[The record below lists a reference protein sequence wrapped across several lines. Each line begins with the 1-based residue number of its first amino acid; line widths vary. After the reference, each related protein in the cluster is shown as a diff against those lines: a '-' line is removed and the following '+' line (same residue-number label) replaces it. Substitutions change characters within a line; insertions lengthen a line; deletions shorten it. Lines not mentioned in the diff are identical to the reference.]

1 VEDAPLA
8 ATAAAH
14 DNPVETRYLV
24 VEPMPYPAADIFE
37 RRHLQPGDFIQV
49 IVVEYGAKLGD
60 VPLDFGE
67 IAQPVLRPVWFAP
80 EEDLHLERVTVKPGI
95 MMAIADVY
103 REVMGGLEGKFLENL
118 EHLRSGPKSASML
131 AWCR

>member
-1 VEDAPLA
+1 
-8 ATAAAH
+8 
-14 DNPVETRYLV
+14 
-24 VEPMPYPAADIFE
+24 
-37 RRHLQPGDFIQV
+37 
-49 IVVEYGAKLGD
+49 
-60 VPLDFGE
+60 
-67 IAQPVLRPVWFAP
+67 
-80 EEDLHLERVTVKPGI
+80 